1 MQESQEA
8 LRNANRDSGRRWKG
22 NLAEAGCSSPDYR
35 IRSSRCCRSTTPPPV
50 HEIWYYS
57 IEPFTISDHR
67 RLVLRASSVDSD
79 GSDDNDFCDGGL
91 Y

>member
-22 NLAEAGCSSPDYR
+22 NLAEAGCSSPDYK

-50 HEIWYYS
+50 HEMWYS
-57 IEPFTISDHR
+57 RTLDHR